1 MVRARTV
8 TPRVEGG
15 GKMKTR
21 MTRGEEDKWRTEG
34 RLERSKLA
42 KTTMMDPR
50 CNDNKAR
57 LEDHQI
63 NLEGL
68 EVHQTNQGVLRTNLV
83 VHQTNLE
90 VHKDNKVR
98 QEDPQI
104 SLGDL
109 EARQTN
115 LEVRR
120 TNLEGHQIREGLLP
134 RRWIRI
140 QVILMTKHHLRKE
153 RLPRK
158 ENRLQKEKVHLQR
171 ESRGLQMEQGLATN
185 STFLG

>member
-1 MVRARTV
+1 MAKVVRARTG

-15 GKMKTR
+15 GKMKTP

-68 EVHQTNQGVLRTNLV
+68 DEPVDMEQLFSVPKQFWLEEVRTFLFVFIHRVLRI
-83 VHQTNLE
+83 
-90 VHKDNKVR
+90 
-98 QEDPQI
+98 PAPI
-104 SLGDL
+104 
-109 EARQTN
+109 
-115 LEVRR
+115 
-120 TNLEGHQIREGLLP
+120 
-134 RRWIRI
+134 
-140 QVILMTKHHLRKE
+140 
-153 RLPRK
+153 
-158 ENRLQKEKVHLQR
+158 
-171 ESRGLQMEQGLATN
+171 
-185 STFLG
+185 FLSKMYL